1 MKRFLYFSLF
11 LALLTVACGGTAPA
25 AKPVDTALPPPPA
38 TDTIVPTIPPPT
50 ATNTPTPT
58 DTAVPTITPTT
69 GPIIIDDDFSTD
81 NGLFKC
87 DFCKVSDGALLMG
100 PYPIELK
107 GNPYFAIC
115 SKCGTATN
123 YKMSVDTWYIE
134 GASDRGFGLLLRE
147 NDGKLIDLEVSTWQ
161 VYGVWTYDPTIAT
174 TSPSKGW
181 GAITDGWVEGWL
193 KPGRAVNHVD
203 VLVKTENNQ
212 MTVTV
217 TINNKG
223 GRTLKIDSGSGNV
236 GILVGMHSLGVAFD
250 NFHFEEL
257 P

>member
-11 LALLTVACGGTAPA
+11 LMLLLGACSGGAPA
-25 AKPVDTALPPPPA
+25 EKPADAALQPAPA
-38 TDTIVPTIPPPT
+38 TDTAVPTLPPPT
-50 ATNTPTPT
+50 ATDTPTPT
-58 DTAVPTITPTT
+58 DTAVPTITPTA

-87 DFCKVSDGALLMG
+87 DFCKVSDGTLLMG
-100 PYPIELK
+100 PYPSELM

-134 GASDRGFGLLLRE
+134 GASDRGFGLVLRE
-147 NDGKLIDLEVSTWQ
+147 NDGNLIDLEVSTWQ
-161 VYGVWTYDPTIAT
+161 VYGVWTYDPAEAV
-174 TSPSKGW
+174 GERW
-181 GAITDGWVEGWL
+181 GAITDGWIEGWL
-193 KPGRAVNHVD
+193 KPGRAVNHVE
-203 VLVKTENNQ
+203 VIMKTEGSQ
-212 MTVTV
+212 TTLTVM
-217 TINNKG
+217 INDKG
-223 GRTLKIDSGSGNV
+223 GRALNVDSGSGNV